1 VDSIRKGYRR
11 SVCLSDRLYFR
22 IENTVEIMSIMGGQ
36 EWDEKIFQEGQKGLA
51 ANKKKPDISAWLV
64 VAGTGLTNTTDYQ

>member
-1 VDSIRKGYRR
+1 
-11 SVCLSDRLYFR
+11 
-22 IENTVEIMSIMGGQ
+22 MGGQ

-64 VAGTGLTNTTDYQ
+64 VAGTGLMNMVDYQYVIHLWGQNGGQKIGILGI